1 MFSLYFQCARSA
13 HAPGTRSFRR
23 TRWRRPPEKIIADQS
38 RRFARKLINAAQRSL
53 FAGIDMMPS
62 EQSSHDYY
70 DEIEHSSGLSEVFSG
85 SFLRPQSVRPPVRP
99 RARSFVRQRVLFEPR
114 RRSPESSGRRRL
126 MSTFLLLPTADR
138 RGAASA
144 RKCKLAAREFDSA
157 LFVGG
162 RSSGRQTR
170 GRRQR
175 GHLF

>member
-1 MFSLYFQCARSA
+1 MIIMMKSNTRVASQRSSRAPFFARS
-13 HAPGTRSFRR
+13 PSV
-23 TRWRRPPEKIIADQS
+23 
-38 RRFARKLINAAQRSL
+38 RSL
-53 FAGIDMMPS
+53 
-62 EQSSHDYY
+62 
-70 DEIEHSSGLSEVFSG
+70 
-85 SFLRPQSVRPPVRP
+85 
-99 RARSFVRQRVLFEPR
+99 ARSFVRQRVLFEPR